1 MSICYEAVAA
11 KFPSYFTSIPLPS
24 SQHMPSKPARHQRR
38 RDPANGSH
46 GDEDKEDGGRKVGV
60 IKEKKVMWRKN
71 RRRYRPPTSRTI
83 NSVSYILWLYL
94 VTNDVMIVTIFS
106 SMLHCYY

>member
-11 KFPSYFTSIPLPS
+11 EFPSYFTSTPLPS
-24 SQHMPSKPARHQRR
+24 SQHTPSKPARHQRR

-46 GDEDKEDGGRKVGV
+46 GDEDEDEEDGGRKDGV
-60 IKEKKVMWRKN
+60 IKEKKVMRRKN

-83 NSVSYILWLYL
+83 NVA
-94 VTNDVMIVTIFS
+94 IV
-106 SMLHCYY
+106 

>member
-11 KFPSYFTSIPLPS
+11 KFPSYFTSTPLPS
-24 SQHMPSKPARHQRR
+24 SQHTPSKPTRHQRR

-46 GDEDKEDGGRKVGV
+46 GDEDEDEEDGDRKDGV
-60 IKEKKVMWRKN
+60 IKEKKVMRRKN

-83 NSVSYILWLYL
+83 NVA
-94 VTNDVMIVTIFS
+94 IV
-106 SMLHCYY
+106 